1 MVDAIT
7 GPDDWQSR
15 QHEVL
20 REASVALRGQPIT
33 LWEIS
38 DDGGAVAVLGTA
50 PEAPRLDLDAT
61 LRRWSAPLAPGRRWV
76 GSLLTEGRWCLAPVR
91 TAPPQPPPGGTERR
105 SRERMV
111 LELAGLSIGL
121 LDQTRLAKQRRPPE
135 AATRDLARHPSV
147 IAHEVGN
154 PLASALA
161 YAELGIEALKAGGDL
176 GPRERAE
183 LLDALTAVEEGIRRA
198 VDFLRSLQMEARLP
212 TGQMDRFNLVDL
224 ARSCVTL
231 EKPLAAKQGV
241 VLEFTPSVGE
251 AYLVGDGNAL
261 FRALVNLIRNAV
273 AATSP
278 GGAAAPVRVE
288 LSQARDEVR
297 LTVRDRGRGIAP
309 ENLEAIFEP
318 GFTTEGHRGGTGMGL
333 TVVKE
338 VTDRFG
344 GRVEVQTRLGQGSVF
359 MLALPL
365 PAQRSAPS

>member
-1 MVDAIT
+1 MADPTT
-7 GPDDWQSR
+7 GPDDWRSR

-38 DDGGAVAVLGTA
+38 ADGGAVAVLGTA
-50 PEAPRLDLDAT
+50 PESRGLDLDAT

-76 GSLLTEGRWCLAPVR
+76 GSLLSEGRWCLAPVR
-91 TAPPQPPPGGTERR
+91 TAPPRPPPGGTERR

-111 LELAGLSIGL
+111 LELAGLSLGL
-121 LDQTRLAKQRRPPE
+121 LDQTRLAKQRRPTD
-135 AATRDLARHPSV
+135 AANRELARQPSV

-161 YAELGIEALKAGGDL
+161 YAELAIEALRGTGDL
-176 GPRERAE
+176 GARDRTG
-183 LLDALTAVEEGIRRA
+183 LLEALVAVEEGIKRA

-212 TGQMDRFNLVDL
+212 VGQFDRFNVVDL
-224 ARSCVTL
+224 VRSGVTL
-231 EKPLAAKQGV
+231 ERPLAAKQGV
-241 VLEFTPSVGE
+241 ALRFEAPMSE
-251 AYLVGDGNAL
+251 AYLVGDANAL

-273 AATSP
+273 SATTP
-278 GGAAAPVRVE
+278 GAGAAPVTVGLDQSRG
-288 LSQARDEVR
+288 EVR
-297 LTVRDRGRGIAP
+297 MTVRDRGRGIAP

-338 VTDRFG
+338 VAERFG
-344 GRVEVQTRLGQGSVF
+344 GRIEVETRLGQGSVF
-359 MLALPL
+359 VLVLPM
-365 PAQRSAPS
+365 PPDRKSVV